1 MQNSAISFTVCMDD
15 DPKKRE
21 QLQTALMDEFLI
33 YYNEGLEM
41 ITIKNYN
48 QDSINE
54 LMKDK
59 QIIIEQRSRNNFQMV
74 YKVWFS
80 LRQDFERHG

>member
-1 MQNSAISFTVCMDD
+1 MDD
-15 DPKKRE
+15 NPQKRE
-21 QLQTALMDEFLI
+21 QLRMALKEDFLI

-48 QDSINE
+48 QETIDH
-54 LMKDK
+54 LMKGK

-74 YKVWFS
+74 YKI
-80 LRQDFERHG
+80 

>member
-1 MQNSAISFTVCMDD
+1 MQNSAISFTICIDD
-15 DPKKRE
+15 NPVKRE
-21 QLQTALMDEFLI
+21 QLRMALKDDFLI

-48 QDSINE
+48 QATIDS

-74 YKVWFS
+74 YK
-80 LRQDFERHG
+80 L